1 MKIETF
7 TVSIACHKLVT
18 REELAAAL
26 RTAAGDQGVYY
37 VEVEGPQKAAD
48 EVTHRQVA
56 SETSH
61 VPGRGDKCLAPQTVL
76 PRPPGAKRRGRPP
89 KAATADPKPPI
100 EPAPKSKRSV
110 KTEEERGVPVTHRKR
125 ADGSTVETR
134 GRCPGGATP

>member
-37 VEVEGPQKAAD
+37 VEVDDRKD
-48 EVTHRQVA
+48 FIIL
-56 SETSH
+56 
-61 VPGRGDKCLAPQTVL
+61 DDPQTT
-76 PRPPGAKRRGRPP
+76 PTPGARKRGRPP
-89 KAATADPKPPI
+89 KAAPAKAPSDAAPADPKPK
-100 EPAPKSKRSV
+100 PKRKYTRGL
-110 KTEEERGVPVTHRKR
+110 KTDEERGVPVTHRTC
-125 ADGSTVETR
+125 ADGTKVETR